1 VTAAQ
6 QVLLLSAVPLL
17 VHALCVG
24 ALQVQAA
31 MLINSDL
38 PGVTLQQQ
46 QGAPQRPMRCA
57 PTQPSAA
64 DAS

>member
-1 VTAAQ
+1 MLTWVGPAA
-6 QVLLLSAVPLL
+6 VLCAV
-17 VHALCVG
+17 ACRSCCW
-24 ALQVQAA
+24 LQVQAA

-57 PTQPSAA
+57 
-64 DAS
+64 